1 MADLLMIALA
11 AISTVVPLWM
21 GRQYGLVRPV
31 SPMHFLAYFSAAGFL
46 VKVVV
51 YARNPDWAF
60 YARYVETPG
69 ADLIGAAYLAGFIL
83 MMCLGYRCAV
93 RVTHQTDTLPQR
105 RAMVAGLE
113 RGHLLFIAAFVI
125 AALTLVLILRAR
137 GLSGL
142 TPDLLETLNRDKQV
156 NVNAAGNGATLAGIK
171 SLFIVP
177 KAAFVL
183 LLAAGL
189 VNENR
194 VFLMQAGLI
203 AVLLICVGLV
213 TGDRFELLELFAYG
227 TITFLLVGGQVRL
240 RSVLVAGAGAGAVL
254 LTSAYMTALRGSD
267 AGLLHQI
274 VGSTYFLDIN
284 AAVMIGDRMSPALYL
299 YGDSY
304 TWWSF
309 GWFPRAFWPD
319 KPAIDMGVYF
329 KRIVMDLSE
338 GGAFNVTGP
347 GEAYINFGMTGVFVG
362 FVLGWI
368 YRRLEAGLL
377 ALRPTLQ
384 FAAFIY
390 YPLLFYPF
398 LQGTL
403 QSSFSVFVIGA
414 AAQGVLIFFVINLCL
429 PRYRKHAPLTGVV
442 YAG

>member
-1 MADLLMIALA
+1 MADLLIIVLA
-11 AISTVVPLWM
+11 AISTVVPLWLG
-21 GRQYGLVRPV
+21 GRYGLVTLV
-31 SPMHFLAYFSAAGFL
+31 SPMHFLGYFCAAGFF

-60 YARYVETPG
+60 YQRYVETPG
-69 ADLIGAAYLAGFIL
+69 ADLIGAIYLTGFIL
-83 MMCLGYRCAV
+83 MMCLGYRAAV
-93 RVTHQTDTLPQR
+93 GGGGPSDTLPQR
-105 RAMVAGLE
+105 RAMAAGLE
-113 RGHLLFIAAFVI
+113 RTHLLFIASFVI

-177 KAAFVL
+177 KCAFVM

-189 VNENR
+189 VRKDN
-194 VFLMQAGLI
+194 VVLGQAVVI
-203 AVLLICVGLV
+203 AGLLICVGLV

-227 TITFLLVGGQVRL
+227 AITFLLVGGQVRL
-240 RSVLVAGAGAGAVL
+240 RSVLVASAFACAVL
-254 LTSAYMTALRGSD
+254 LTSAYMTTLRGSD

-284 AAVMIGDRMSPALYL
+284 AAVMISDRMTPDLFL

-304 TWWSF
+304 SWWSF
-309 GWFPRAFWPD
+309 GWFPRAYWPD

-329 KRIVMDLSE
+329 KRAVMGLGE

-347 GEAYINFGMTGVFVG
+347 GEAYINFGWAGVCVG
-362 FVLGWI
+362 FVLGWF
-368 YRRLEAGLL
+368 YRRIEVCLL
-377 ALRPTLQ
+377 SIKPTLR
-384 FAAFIY
+384 FAGFVY

-403 QSSFSVFVIGA
+403 QSSFSAFVVGA
-414 AAQGVLIFFVINLCL
+414 AAQGILIVFVISLCL
-429 PRYRKHAPLTGVV
+429 PRYRKRTPLNGVV
-442 YAG
+442 YAH